1 MIALKARL
9 MAISRRL
16 KIVGIIIFVLI
27 IAAGAYQLYGMWSES
42 TGMNPS
48 KTVKAYFL
56 ALSQQDY
63 NQVYALT
70 AKADLTDIYGRQ
82 ITEGEFI
89 QQLKKLTGEQPLP
102 FTSFDTSKLF
112 ETRGRLYFAV
122 TLHSMVGNTESSSR
136 IVVEVRKEGVNW
148 VVTFPFGIIL

>member
-1 MIALKARL
+1 MTLKARL

-16 KIVGIIIFVLI
+16 KIVGVIIFILI
-27 IAAGAYQLYGMWSES
+27 IAAGAYQLYGIWRES

-48 KTVKAYFL
+48 KTVKAYFV
-56 ALSQQDY
+56 AFSQQDY

-70 AKADLTDIYGRQ
+70 AKGDLTDIYGRQ

-89 QQLKKLTGEQPLP
+89 AQLKKLTGAQPLP

-112 ETRGRLYFAV
+112 ETRGRLYYSV
-122 TLHSMVGNTESSSR
+122 TLHSLVGKVEGKSR
-136 IVVEVRKEGVNW
+136 LVVEVRKEGLNW
-148 VVTFPFGIIL
+148 VVTFPFGIVL

>member
-1 MIALKARL
+1 MTLKVRL

-16 KIVGIIIFVLI
+16 KIVGVIIFVLI
-27 IAAGAYQLYGMWSES
+27 IAAGAYQLYGMWSEN

-48 KTVKAYFL
+48 KTVNAYFI

-63 NQVYALT
+63 EQVYALT

-89 QQLKKLTGEQPLP
+89 SQLQQLTGQQPLP
-102 FTSFDTSKLF
+102 ITSIDAAKLF
-112 ETRGRLYFAV
+112 ESRGRLYYAV
-122 TLHSMVGNTESSSR
+122 TLHSLIGKDEGKSR

-148 VVTFPFGIIL
+148 VLTFPFGIIL